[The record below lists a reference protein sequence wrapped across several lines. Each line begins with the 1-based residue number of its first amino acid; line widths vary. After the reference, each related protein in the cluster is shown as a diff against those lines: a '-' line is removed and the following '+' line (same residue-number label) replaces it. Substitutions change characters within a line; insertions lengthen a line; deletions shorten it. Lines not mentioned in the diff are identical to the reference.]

1 MAYRDKVLSYR
12 PSLYYPF
19 DLTATAANDVSG
31 LGSSAFAGG
40 LTLWGI
46 VPISVVSAASGTVT
60 NTPNICSNSNNTQ
73 AFSFDFLTSP
83 LRAGNN
89 TLTLMGHGT
98 TSKVYFDYDRFV
110 FEVVDSNGTVYH
122 AWKQVPTADDVYH
135 VAAVYGVNSIYVMVN
150 GEGGDMTQLPSTF
163 SWGTATTI
171 TIGAGVSHPSVYTR
185 AVSQEEVQQRYQAS
199 MEYHDFPDVCIRDG
213 GYYWDMTQK
222 SNTLA
227 ANVTLDR
234 NNWNYGTNF
243 NCRTDKNGN
252 LSMQDQPRLATAL
265 AGVSV
270 TPTFNTNRL
279 TLGSTAYATR
289 AATGALS
296 NTGCVIAGIVNSTLA
311 GADKWI
317 LTILDNKTGNSWGWK
332 VSNTGVVTMVYRTIS
347 PNGTETI
354 TNYAYT
360 TATTANFNFAIWI
373 EPGQVLLHSGG
384 TGTTVNQY
392 SGSNYISTP
401 ITITND
407 TTIIMGSNYD
417 YTGIGVDF
425 LNEIYFYQYL
435 PAASTFSSNY
445 DNLLSTTLATVYYL
459 LDTNLNPK
467 AIGTWQYTFTAPYS
481 GTYVDHH
488 MDWGGAESTF
498 LTVAVSYNGS
508 GFTTANKSDVI
519 PNFPQTGT
527 LGGAQVL
534 GPFIVKVT
542 LTTDDDHVGFL
553 DYINFKIFSN
563 VDIKALNSD
572 KMCLTTTYNWVSN
585 QENDRVYEGL
595 DRPNMKITG
604 TQRFEFESATYNTV
618 ELVCRVRSGTGEIL
632 CVRDNAGGTEY
643 AITITGTTLSWVGF
657 TNVYLNGATF
667 TSGGTIN
674 LAQNLHLVATVAA
687 GVTTKF
693 SLAQHYTG
701 VGTSPVMD
709 VMGVA
714 AYSSVLSAAQ
724 VTEHYAASRGL
735 IVGSHTSVDSLSITD
750 AITPTLYSYKWELVP
765 KTT

>member
-1 MAYRDKVLSYR
+1 
-12 PSLYYPF
+12 
-19 DLTATAANDVSG
+19 
-31 LGSSAFAGG
+31 
-40 LTLWGI
+40 
-46 VPISVVSAASGTVT
+46 
-60 NTPNICSNSNNTQ
+60 
-73 AFSFDFLTSP
+73 
-83 LRAGNN
+83 
-89 TLTLMGHGT
+89 
-98 TSKVYFDYDRFV
+98 
-110 FEVVDSNGTVYH
+110 
-122 AWKQVPTADDVYH
+122 
-135 VAAVYGVNSIYVMVN
+135 
-150 GEGGDMTQLPSTF
+150 
-163 SWGTATTI
+163 
-171 TIGAGVSHPSVYTR
+171 
-185 AVSQEEVQQRYQAS
+185 
-199 MEYHDFPDVCIRDG
+199 
-213 GYYWDMTQK
+213 
-222 SNTLA
+222 
-227 ANVTLDR
+227 
-234 NNWNYGTNF
+234 
-243 NCRTDKNGN
+243 
-252 LSMQDQPRLATAL
+252 
-265 AGVSV
+265 
-270 TPTFNTNRL
+270 
-279 TLGSTAYATR
+279 
-289 AATGALS
+289 
-296 NTGCVIAGIVNSTLA
+296 
-311 GADKWI
+311 
-317 LTILDNKTGNSWGWK
+317 
-332 VSNTGVVTMVYRTIS
+332 
-347 PNGTETI
+347 
-354 TNYAYT
+354 
-360 TATTANFNFAIWI
+360 
-373 EPGQVLLHSGG
+373 
-384 TGTTVNQY
+384 
-392 SGSNYISTP
+392 
-401 ITITND
+401 
-407 TTIIMGSNYD
+407 MGSNYD